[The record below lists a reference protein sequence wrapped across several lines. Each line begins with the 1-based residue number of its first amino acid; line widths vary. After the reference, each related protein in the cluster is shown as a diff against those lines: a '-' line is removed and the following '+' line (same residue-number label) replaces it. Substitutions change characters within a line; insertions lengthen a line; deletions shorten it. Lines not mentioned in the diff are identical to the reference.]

1 MSSEALDVEPDEVSG
16 AGRRAGLVGGAAR
29 GPGRPQRQRL
39 RAAGERDLR
48 RDDHTRG
55 LRHRDGGHYRRP
67 APAPGD
73 TRQGRPLHRAA
84 DTDRRLAGSGMSDA
98 VLLDGPDPEGGGD
111 AGQTPASAG
120 APVGVG
126 RSVFRGRA
134 LDAIL
139 DRHGG
144 GGGDDADPGGAP
156 DEAARRGG
164 GPEMRRFASGGPS
177 TVMAGMRRSEVS
189 ALQPLTRRCRSGH
202 DQALEGQRAGFQPST
217 RLLHAQAGPSGPR
230 PYLSERGGSRCGGP
244 GRAWRSRARCAP

>member
-1 MSSEALDVEPDEVSG
+1 MESSGLAMEMSNMRGGWSSGGISFAGGGRPPGGGRRVCHGAPATSAPVDHASRASGGRTVRLPRPRRASGAEARAMSSEALDVEPDEVSG

-29 GPGRPQRQRL
+29 GPGRHQRQRL
-39 RAAGERDLR
+39 RATGERRDLR

-73 TRQGRPLHRAA
+73 TRQGRPLHRTA

-134 LDAIL
+134 LDAI
-139 DRHGG
+139 
-144 GGGDDADPGGAP
+144 PGP
-156 DEAARRGG
+156 
-164 GPEMRRFASGGPS
+164 
-177 TVMAGMRRSEVS
+177 
-189 ALQPLTRRCRSGH
+189 TRRR
-202 DQALEGQRAGFQPST
+202 
-217 RLLHAQAGPSGPR
+217 
-230 PYLSERGGSRCGGP
+230 
-244 GRAWRSRARCAP
+244 